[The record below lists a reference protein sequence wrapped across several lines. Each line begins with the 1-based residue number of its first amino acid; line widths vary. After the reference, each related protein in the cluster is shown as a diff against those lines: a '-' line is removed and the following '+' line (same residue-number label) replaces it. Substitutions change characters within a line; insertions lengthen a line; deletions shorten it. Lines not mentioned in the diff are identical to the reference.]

1 MKLRLI
7 SATILTT
14 AILGAMSAPS
24 GASSTP
30 FDQMKAVVANVKAE
44 HSVHYAETLTTTGKR
59 LVNTTDATRVGGRQT
74 IVLTESGKSNSV
86 IIELIAGGL
95 YVKGDSAI
103 LISYMGF
110 PKTTANQL
118 SNKWFTIPKNNPDY
132 AEVGQGLT
140 LSSVAAELSMN
151 RSVTTR
157 PSVRIA
163 GVKVDVLKGTSV
175 KTALDPS
182 VPETLYVTT
191 TSTPL
196 PLQVVQSFGGTA
208 GAVVFSHWGETVK
221 LVVPPATLQLK

>member
-1 MKLRLI
+1 MKLRLL
-7 SATILTT
+7 SATLLTM
-14 AILGAMSAPS
+14 AILGAMCVPS

-30 FDQMKAVVANVKAE
+30 YEQMKVVVANVKAE
-44 HSVHYAETLTTTGKR
+44 QSVHYAETLTTSGKR

-74 IVLTESGKSNSV
+74 IVLTEAGKSNTV

-95 YVKGDSAI
+95 YVKGDSVI
-103 LISYMGF
+103 LTSYMGF

-140 LSSVAAELSMN
+140 LSSVAGELSMN
-151 RSVTTR
+151 ESVTTR
-157 PSVRIA
+157 PNVTIA
-163 GVKVDVLKGTSV
+163 GVRVSVLKGTSV

-191 TSTPL
+191 TSSPL
-196 PLQVVQSFGGTA
+196 PVQVIQSFGGTA
-208 GAVVFSHWGETVK
+208 GTVVFSHWDETVK
-221 LVVPPATLQLK
+221 LVAPSAKLQLT